1 MDFWRTFPGPN
12 AAYVLELYEKYRLD
26 PESVDPATRAY
37 FSRWAP
43 PVDGA
48 VPTVAL
54 SKLAGAVQFAN
65 AIRTYGHL
73 AARLDPLGSEPP
85 GHPALSAQ
93 FHGLSEADLREIPAS
108 VIGGPIAREA
118 ANALEAVRRLFE
130 VYAGTV
136 GYEFGHI
143 EDPAERAWLEE
154 AVESGRYRPE
164 LGPAEAVALLE
175 RLTQVEVFEQFLHRA
190 FPGRT
195 RFSIEGVDMLVPML
209 DRLVGLAAA
218 GEVRQVLVAM
228 THRGRLNVLAHIF
241 GKPYAEVLGYFREGA
256 REPSLEDRDG
266 IPIYGDVHYHLG
278 GQRVIADGRLVVTMP
293 PNPSHLE
300 AIYPVLEGMAR
311 AAAADASRP
320 GAPRVDPGA
329 VLPVVI
335 HGDAAFPGQG
345 VVAETLNLYR
355 LPGYTVGGTVHIIAN
370 NQIGYTTEPT
380 LGRSTRYA
388 ADLVKGFGIPVVH
401 VNADDPAACLAAVEL
416 AFAYRQRFGK
426 DFVVDLVGYRR
437 YGHNE
442 GDEPSFTQP
451 LMYETIGRHPTVR
464 QLWAERLIRSG
475 VVGADLPERL
485 REKYLAEWR
494 RLFEAPAEAVRPA
507 ERPKAPPPRPRP
519 VETGVPLERLRA
531 VYDAWL
537 TFPRDF
543 NLNPRLERALRRR
556 RAALDNPAEPN
567 VDFATAEG
575 AAFATIL
582 ADGIPVRLAGQD
594 TGRGTF
600 SQRHAVLYDARTGR
614 PFIPLQALPQ
624 ARAAFEVVDSPLSEN
639 AALAFELGYNLQ
651 APGRLVVWE
660 AQYGDFING
669 AQVPVDEFIV
679 SGRAKWGIAPSLVLL
694 LPHGYEGQGPDHS
707 SGRVERFLRLAADN
721 NMFIANPTTA
731 AQYFHLLRRQAA
743 LLREDPRPLVV
754 FTPKSLLRNPAAF
767 SALRELA
774 EGRWQPVLDDPAAD
788 ERGRVRRLV
797 LCSGKVYYDAV
808 ADERRA
814 LARELAIIR
823 VEELYPFPAEEL
835 RALLESYPAV
845 EEVIWLQEEPQ
856 NMGAWAYIRPRLE
869 ELIGGRWPLRYI
881 GRPPASSPAEGSM
894 AQHLAN
900 QRAIIEQLYAP
911 RELPVPSGR

>member
-388 ADLVKGFGIPVVH
+388 ADLVKGFGIPVAH

>member
-48 VPTVAL
+48 VPVVAVTR
-54 SKLAGAVQFAN
+54 LAGAIGLATAV
-65 AIRTYGHL
+65 RTYGHL

-85 GHPALSAQ
+85 GHPALAPE
-93 FHGLSEADLREIPAS
+93 FHGLTEADLREIPAS
-108 VIGGPIAREA
+108 VIGGPAARDA
-118 ANALEAVRRLFE
+118 ANALEAIRRLFE
-130 VYAGTV
+130 IYTGST
-136 GYEFGHI
+136 GYEFEHI
-143 EDPAERAWLEE
+143 ENPEERAWLRE
-154 AVESGRYRPE
+154 AVESGNFRRS
-164 LGPAEAVALLE
+164 LGPDEALDLLE

-195 RFSIEGVDMLVPML
+195 RFSVEGVDMLVPML
-209 DRLVGLAAA
+209 DRLISLASAD
-218 GEVRQVLVAM
+218 EVRQVFIAM
-228 THRGRLNVLAHIF
+228 SHRGRLNVLAHIL
-241 GKPYAEVLGYFREGA
+241 GKPYAEILAYFREA
-256 REPSLEDRDG
+256 PREPSLDGRDG
-266 IPIYGDVHYHLG
+266 ISIYGDVHYHLG
-278 GQRVIADGRLVVTMP
+278 GQRVLADGRLTVTMP

-320 GAPRVDPGA
+320 GAPRLDPGL

-370 NQIGYTTEPT
+370 NQIGYTTDPA
-380 LGRSTRYA
+380 LGRSARYA
-388 ADLVKGFGIPVVH
+388 SDLVKGFGIPVVH

-426 DFVVDLVGYRR
+426 DFVIDLIGYRR

-442 GDEPSFTQP
+442 GDEPSYTQP
-451 LMYETIGRHPTVR
+451 LMYEAIGRHPTVR
-464 QLWAERLIRSG
+464 QLWADRLVKAG
-475 VVGADLPERL
+475 LADADLPDRL
-485 REKYLAEWR
+485 REKYLAQWR
-494 RLFEAPAEAVRPA
+494 RLFEAPAEAVQPTD
-507 ERPKAPPPRPRP
+507 RPKAPPPRPRP
-519 VETGVPLERLRA
+519 VATGVSLETLRE

-537 TFPRDF
+537 TFPPGF

-556 RAALDNPAEPN
+556 RSALDNPDERT
-567 VDFATAEG
+567 VDFAAAEG
-575 AAFATIL
+575 AALATIL
-582 ADGIPVRLAGQD
+582 ADGVAVRLAGQD
-594 TGRGTF
+594 SGRGTF
-600 SQRHAVLYDARTGR
+600 SQRHAILYDVRTGR
-614 PFIPLQALPQ
+614 PFIPLQVLPQ
-624 ARAAFEVVDSPLSEN
+624 ARAAFEIIDSPLSEN
-639 AALAFELGYNLQ
+639 AALAFEFGYNLQ
-651 APGRLVVWE
+651 APDRLVIWE

-669 AQVPVDEFIV
+669 AQVPVDELIV
-679 SGRAKWGIAPSLVLL
+679 SGRAKWGLSPSLVLL

-707 SGRVERFLRLAADN
+707 SGRLERFLSLAADN
-721 NMFIANPTTA
+721 NLVIANPTTA

-754 FTPKSLLRNPAAF
+754 MTPKSLLRNPAAF

-774 EGRWQPVLDDPAAD
+774 EGRWQPVLDDPAV
-788 ERGRVRRLV
+788 ERRDGVRRLV

-808 ADERRA
+808 ADERRG
-814 LARELAIIR
+814 LARDMAIVR

-835 RALLESYPAV
+835 RATFESYPAV
-845 EEVIWLQEEPQ
+845 QEVIWLQEEPQ
-856 NMGAWAYIRPRLE
+856 NMGAWTYIRPRLE
-869 ELIGGRWPLRYI
+869 ELIGGRPLRYI
-881 GRPPASSPAEGSM
+881 GRPPASSPAEGTM

>member
-48 VPTVAL
+48 VPAVAL

-108 VIGGPIAREA
+108 VIGGPVARDA
-118 ANALEAVRRLFE
+118 ANALEAVGRLFR
-130 VYAGTV
+130 VYAGTA

-143 EDPAERAWLEE
+143 EDPEERAWLEE
-154 AVESGRYRPE
+154 AVESGRYRPD
-164 LGPAEAVALLE
+164 LGRPEAVALLE

-209 DRLVGLAAA
+209 DRLIGLAAA
-218 GEVRQVLVAM
+218 DEVRQVFVAM
-228 THRGRLNVLAHIF
+228 THRGRLNVLAHVF
-241 GKPYAEVLGYFREGA
+241 GKPYAEVLAYFREGA
-256 REPSLEDRDG
+256 REPSLEGRDG

-278 GQRVIADGRLVVTMP
+278 GQRVFGDGRLVATMP

-320 GAPRVDPGA
+320 GAPRVDPGV

-401 VNADDPAACLAAVEL
+401 VNADDPVACLEAVEL

-426 DFVVDLVGYRR
+426 DFVVDLIGYRR

-451 LMYETIGRHPTVR
+451 LMYEAIGRHPTVR
-464 QLWAERLIRSG
+464 QLWAERLVRSG

-494 RLFEAPAEAVRPA
+494 RLYEAPAEVGRPA
-507 ERPKAPPPRPRP
+507 DRPQAPPPRPRP
-519 VETGVPLERLRA
+519 VETGVPLDRLRA

-556 RAALDNPAEPN
+556 RAALDNPEEAN

-575 AAFATIL
+575 AAFATLL

-600 SQRHAVLYDARTGR
+600 SQRHAILYDARTGR

-624 ARAAFEVVDSPLSEN
+624 ARAAFEVIDSPLSEN
-639 AALAFELGYNLQ
+639 AALAFEVGYNLQ
-651 APGRLVVWE
+651 APERLVIWE

-679 SGRAKWGIAPSLVLL
+679 SGRAKWGITPSLVLL

-707 SGRVERFLRLAADN
+707 SGRLERFLSLAADN

-774 EGRWQPVLDDPAAD
+774 EGRWQPVLDDPAAN

-814 LARELAIIR
+814 LARELAIVR

-835 RALLESYPAV
+835 RALLESYPAL

-900 QRAIIEQLYAP
+900 QRAIIEQLYTP

>member
-1 MDFWRTFPGPN
+1 MDFWRIFPGPN
-12 AAYVLELYEKYRLD
+12 AAYALELYEKYRLD

-37 FSRWAP
+37 FSRWTP

-48 VPTVAL
+48 LPTVAL
-54 SKLAGAVQFAN
+54 AKLAGAIQFAN

-73 AARLDPLGSEPP
+73 AAHLDPLGSEPP
-85 GHPALSAQ
+85 GHPALSAE
-93 FHGLSEADLREIPAS
+93 FHDLSEADLRELPAS
-108 VIGGPIAREA
+108 VIGGPVAQGA
-118 ANALEAVRRLFE
+118 TNALEAVRRLFE
-130 VYAGTV
+130 VYAGPV

-143 EDPAERAWLEE
+143 EDFEERAWLQE
-154 AVESGRYRPE
+154 AVESGRYWPN
-164 LGPAEAVALLE
+164 LGPEEAIALLD
-175 RLTQVEVFEQFLHRA
+175 RLTQVDVFEQFLHRA

-209 DRLVGLAAA
+209 DWLIRRATAE
-218 GEVRQVLVAM
+218 EVRQVFVAM
-228 THRGRLNVLAHIF
+228 THRGRLNVMAHIF
-241 GKPYAEVLGYFREGA
+241 GKPYAELLAYFREA
-256 REPSLEDRDG
+256 TREPSLDGREG

-278 GQRVIADGRLVVTMP
+278 GQRVLADGRLVLTMP

-300 AIYPVLEGMAR
+300 AVYPVVEGMAR
-311 AAAADASRP
+311 AVAADTSRP
-320 GAPRVDPGA
+320 GAPRVDPGR
-329 VLPVVI
+329 VLPIVI
-335 HGDAAFPGQG
+335 HGDAAFSGQG

-370 NQIGYTTEPT
+370 NQIGYTTEPV

-388 ADLVKGFGIPVVH
+388 TDLVKGFGIPVAH
-401 VNADDPAACLAAVEL
+401 VNADDPVACLAAVEL

-426 DFVVDLVGYRR
+426 DFVVDLIGYRR

-451 LMYETIGRHPTVR
+451 LMYEAIGRHPTVR
-464 QLWAERLIRSG
+464 QLWAERLVRAG
-475 VVGADLPERL
+475 TVGADVPETL
-485 REKYLAEWR
+485 REKYLTEWR
-494 RLFEAPAEAVRPA
+494 RTFEAPTGYTRSAD
-507 ERPKAPPPRPRP
+507 RPKAPPPRPRP
-519 VETGVPLERLRA
+519 VETGVPLDRLRA
-531 VYDAWL
+531 IYDAWL
-537 TFPRDF
+537 TFPPNF

-556 RAALDNPAEPN
+556 RVALDNPGEPN

-575 AAFATIL
+575 VAIATIL

-600 SQRHAVLYDARTGR
+600 SQRHAILYDVRTGR
-614 PFIPLQALPQ
+614 QFIPLQALPQ

-651 APGRLVVWE
+651 VPERLVIWE
-660 AQYGDFING
+660 AQYGDFVNA
-669 AQVPVDEFIV
+669 AQVPIDEFLV
-679 SGRAKWGIAPSLVLL
+679 SGRAKWGLTPSLVLL

-707 SGRVERFLRLAADN
+707 SGRMERFLSLVADN
-721 NMFIANPTTA
+721 NMLVANPSTA

-774 EGRWQPVLDDPAAD
+774 EGRWQPVLDDPAVG
-788 ERGRVRRLV
+788 ERGGVRRLV

-814 LARELAIIR
+814 LAREMAIIR

-835 RALLESYPAV
+835 RALLASYPAV
-845 EEVIWLQEEPQ
+845 EEVIWLQEEPE
-856 NMGAWAYIRPRLE
+856 NMGAWTYIRPKLE
-869 ELIGGRWPLRYI
+869 ELIGGRWSLRYI

-894 AQHLAN
+894 AQHVAN